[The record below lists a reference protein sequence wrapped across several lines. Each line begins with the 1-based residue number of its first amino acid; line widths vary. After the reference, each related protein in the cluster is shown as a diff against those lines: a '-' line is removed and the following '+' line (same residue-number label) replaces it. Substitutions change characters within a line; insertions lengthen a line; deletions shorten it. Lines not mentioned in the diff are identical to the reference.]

1 MEISS
6 SQIKSVAQFRH
17 VLEDDNLKKLIL
29 KYDARNA
36 KNINFIINEI
46 NIFINNKFNE
56 NDKKFVFIVSIERNF
71 NKDNKDEKDEQEKLR
86 TVSIINE
93 NIKQV
98 FIDKWEKSIFIWFRK
113 CRYKSTNW

>member
-1 MEISS
+1 MKKVKKKCILYIHLVEKEQLKDKEKYMEISS

-17 VLEDDNLKKLIL
+17 VLEDYYKNDNLKKLIL

-71 NKDNKDEKDEQEKLR
+71 NKDEKRR
-86 TVSIINE
+86 TRK
-93 NIKQV
+93 IKNC
-98 FIDKWEKSIFIWFRK
+98 I
-113 CRYKSTNW
+113 YY

>member
-17 VLEDDNLKKLIL
+17 VLEDYYKNDNLKKLIL

-36 KNINFIINEI
+36 KNINFII

-71 NKDNKDEKDEQEKLR
+71 NKDNKDEKRR
-86 TVSIINE
+86 TRK
-93 NIKQV
+93 IKNY
-98 FIDKWEKSIFIWFRK
+98 I
-113 CRYKSTNW
+113 YY